1 MRFFYFDA
9 DQDVVHVLPEE
20 STSHGVFLGSVSE
33 NDFGVLN
40 TNFVV
45 QALFTKAKI
54 NRSGMTVRI
63 VFGPSSQP

>member
-9 DQDVVHVLPEE
+9 EQDVVHVLPEE

-33 NDFGVLN
+33 DNFGALN
-40 TNFVV
+40 TNFLV
-45 QALFTKAKI
+45 QAFFNKANI

-63 VFGPSSQP
+63 VFGLSSQP